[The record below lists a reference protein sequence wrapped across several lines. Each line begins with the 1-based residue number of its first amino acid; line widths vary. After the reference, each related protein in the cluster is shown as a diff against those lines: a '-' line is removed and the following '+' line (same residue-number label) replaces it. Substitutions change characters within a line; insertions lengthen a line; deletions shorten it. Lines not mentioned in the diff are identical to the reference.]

1 MRYFWSKLSRP
12 FRSLLL
18 FALIFGT
25 VFLVLLYYLGYYD
38 FSFLDRYKDELDL
51 LREGEHLS
59 SSEDPFAV
67 PDALLINPGAD
78 PDGAAPADNGSVSAS
93 DGTASAAS
101 PEGTTVPQTEDAPQ
115 KEAPTN
121 LRYVYD
127 TAELPDARIRIPTAA
142 ELLKAGKKY
151 TSAEDLFI
159 PGKNVLGKLTF
170 DFQFPET
177 YTETWRHAPSVRLTP
192 VDPTNED
199 SELVPKPYFF
209 IQERPT
215 VELYMGYLLIENG
228 DRIVVATAEG
238 ELLCS
243 YPTGRYEPA
252 LARDRE
258 DRPLFAR
265 TRNNG
270 TQVYFHLSADG
281 KNFVLSDYDPD
292 VDGRGLYFDYPP
304 NYGRTDT
311 DRVYLDMDEETGLY
325 GYRIPVE
332 YMPEPEPEPEPQPEP
347 VENAEPEEPEGGE
360 ESDTPAQDEEAADEP
375 EPDSEAEPG
384 AEPEPEPEPQPG
396 YLTPY
401 QYRTALSFIDGR
413 AAVTA
418 AEPLPTPYYVNL
430 ELKGKPLFPYYDR
443 DTSQYYYEDGWFVS
457 NSGIDRTV
465 LCFIGEDG
473 EPLFPTGWMYLNE
486 QKRRVFAS
494 CQPPYSYGIE
504 SLGSFYFD
512 HGLVRVRKQIIDFW
526 RYFLRTGYTGSQIK
540 VVDEYDALIR
550 EDGTEYE
557 LPVGYKLEG
566 YSEGRLLLSRDGKY
580 GVMSVT
586 GEWIAQPIF
595 GGGGPF
601 VGGLAPLKTED
612 GRWGLIDTDG
622 NIILPFTYDS
632 ISQVSSGLIAC
643 WREENGWSI
652 LRIME

>member
-12 FRSLLL
+12 IRSLLL

-25 VFLVLLYYLGYYD
+25 AFLVLLYYLGYYD

-51 LREGEHLS
+51 LRDGEHLS
-59 SSEDPFAV
+59 SGSDDPFAV
-67 PDALLINPGAD
+67 PEALLMNPAAE
-78 PDGAAPADNGSVSAS
+78 PDGNTPAENEAS
-93 DGTASAAS
+93 SGRDSAANPQNTSGPAS
-101 PEGTTVPQTEDAPQ
+101 PVSGNGGEKKAPV
-115 KEAPTN
+115 N

-127 TAELPDARIRIPTAA
+127 TAELPDARIKVSTAA
-142 ELLKAGKKY
+142 ELLNAGRSY
-151 TSAEDLFI
+151 ASPTVVYA

-170 DFQFPET
+170 DFQFPES
-177 YTETWRHAPSVRLTP
+177 YSETWRHATSYRLMPT
-192 VDPTNED
+192 DPANED
-199 SELVPKPYFF
+199 SELVTKPYTF
-209 IQERPT
+209 IQQRPT

-228 DRIVVATAEG
+228 DRIVVVSAEG

-243 YPTGRYEPA
+243 YATGRYEPA
-252 LARDRE
+252 YARDRE
-258 DRPLFAR
+258 DRPLFCR

-270 TQVYFHLSADG
+270 SLLYFHLSADG
-281 KNFVLSDYDPD
+281 KNFVLSDYNPD
-292 VDGRGLYFDYPP
+292 LDGRGLSFDYPAD
-304 NYGRTDT
+304 YGHTDT
-311 DRVYLDMDEETGLY
+311 DRVYVDKDEETGLY

-332 YMPEPEPEPEPQPEP
+332 YMPEPEPEPEPAVEP
-347 VENAEPEEPEGGE
+347 AEDG
-360 ESDTPAQDEEAADEP
+360 EAAEAEGESEP
-375 EPDSEAEPG
+375 AADAPDSESAPSEKPEAEG
-384 AEPEPEPEPQPG
+384 EPEPEPQPG

-401 QYRTALSFIDGR
+401 QYRTALPFIGG
-413 AAVTA
+413 AAVVTA
-418 AEPLPTPYYVNL
+418 AEPLPTTHYVNM
-430 ELKGKPLFPYYDR
+430 ELNGAPLFPYYDR
-443 DTSQYYYEDGWFVS
+443 DTHQTYHEEGWFIN
-457 NSGIDRTV
+457 NSGIDRSV

-473 EPLFPTGWMYLNE
+473 EPLFPTGWMYANE
-486 QKRRVFAS
+486 QNRRVFAS
-494 CQPPYSYGIE
+494 FQPPYTYGIE

-550 EDGTEYE
+550 KDGTEFE
-557 LPVGYKLEG
+557 LPVGYSLEG

-580 GVMSVT
+580 GVQSVT

-595 GGGGPF
+595 ADGGPF

-622 NIILPFTYDS
+622 NIVLPFTYDS

-652 LRIME
+652 LRIMQ